1 MSKKKTKMTFDE
13 AFAELQTLLQQIEEG
28 TDLPLE
34 EVAEKV
40 KRSAELI
47 QFCRERLRG
56 IDEDLADTFQ
66 QLETM
71 PGR

>member
-56 IDEDLADTFQ
+56 IDEDLGSTLQ
-66 QLETM
+66 QLEK
-71 PGR
+71 

>member
-66 QLETM
+66 QLEA
-71 PGR
+71 

>member
-34 EVAEKV
+34 EVAAKV

-66 QLETM
+66 QLEA
-71 PGR
+71 